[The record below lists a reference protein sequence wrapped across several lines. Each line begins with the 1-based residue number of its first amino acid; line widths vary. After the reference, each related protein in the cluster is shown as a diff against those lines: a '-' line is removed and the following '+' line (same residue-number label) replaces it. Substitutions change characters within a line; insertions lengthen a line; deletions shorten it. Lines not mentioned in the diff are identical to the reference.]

1 MSLGPL
7 LLVAGCLLSAIRK
20 TKKPLLSQD
29 YCVSQKPHQ
38 KVYRASLVNS
48 IGDKILRGMNSA
60 LYFQIGKLLL
70 FSKVLIFKPKAKGK
84 TKERKST
91 FHLKLLLWY
100 HTKARK
106 LFCPHIVAMQ
116 AVSGCRK
123 DCDSFLTK

>member
-7 LLVAGCLLSAIRK
+7 LLVAGRLLSAIRK

-70 FSKVLIFKPKAKGK
+70 FSKVLIFKPKAK
-84 TKERKST
+84 ERIST